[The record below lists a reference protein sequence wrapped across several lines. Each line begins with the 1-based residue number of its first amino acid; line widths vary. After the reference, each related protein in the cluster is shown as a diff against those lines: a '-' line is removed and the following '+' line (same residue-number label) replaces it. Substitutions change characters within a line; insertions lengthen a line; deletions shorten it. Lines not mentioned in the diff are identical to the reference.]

1 MEEIRLSPVFLKQ
14 YKNMVQQILHAP
26 GYDRGKQLEMTLVVD
41 HCLSKEEVSAI
52 IPQLTGTLKN
62 MDEIFR
68 NVRFNLADW
77 ERAEVVKNQVCP
89 MMMTMMSSFYEDYQQ
104 EVAEKKWELLLSN
117 LRLYHARSKLILVL
131 TDRTYDR
138 ENEEVR
144 QLMHPFLGRKM
155 LMIQYHREDASFDVY
170 R

>member
-68 NVRFNLADW
+68 NVRFNLAD
-77 ERAEVVKNQVCP
+77 
-89 MMMTMMSSFYEDYQQ
+89 
-104 EVAEKKWELLLSN
+104 
-117 LRLYHARSKLILVL
+117 
-131 TDRTYDR
+131 
-138 ENEEVR
+138 
-144 QLMHPFLGRKM
+144 
-155 LMIQYHREDASFDVY
+155 
-170 R
+170 

>member
-1 MEEIRLSPVFLKQ
+1 M
-14 YKNMVQQILHAP
+14 
-26 GYDRGKQLEMTLVVD
+26 
-41 HCLSKEEVSAI
+41 
-52 IPQLTGTLKN
+52 
-62 MDEIFR
+62 
-68 NVRFNLADW
+68 
-77 ERAEVVKNQVCP
+77 VKNQVCP

-170 R
+170 L